1 MRAPAGQRPSR
12 PRRRDMLAF
21 GHLSVTGH
29 EIRNDL
35 LLRRMYP
42 IQAARTSRPS
52 WVTSYMRLAGP
63 DLRLPSRDDQSI
75 ILHLTK
81 VPVNHAGRHVAAQKA
96 ILPNA
101 LRQLIAVR
109 LSFEQCQENR
119 WLHVPVRF
127 RGSNFSWHGILNY
140 SL

>member
-1 MRAPAGQRPSR
+1 
-12 PRRRDMLAF
+12 
-21 GHLSVTGH
+21 
-29 EIRNDL
+29 
-35 LLRRMYP
+35 
-42 IQAARTSRPS
+42 
-52 WVTSYMRLAGP
+52 
-63 DLRLPSRDDQSI
+63 
-75 ILHLTK
+75 
-81 VPVNHAGRHVAAQKA
+81 
-96 ILPNA
+96 